1 MTDRAEALREQIQP
15 AVTGLGLSLY
25 DVLVDGGGRPTVT
38 VMVDRADRSG
48 PTRSEG
54 EGVDLDT
61 LEAVTRAVSA
71 VLDRDDPFRG
81 PYTLEVSSPG
91 LERVLRRPEH
101 YAAAIGELVTVKARG
116 EDGRA
121 ERIRGTLTAA
131 TADTITLTTDAG
143 ERTVRLDDV
152 TQARTVF
159 EWGPAPKP
167 GKGSKPGSAKGSAA
181 GAKHGGASRRSKKEA
196 TV

>member
-1 MTDRAEALREQIQP
+1 MTDRAEALREQLQP

-38 VMVDRADRSG
+38 VVVDRPDRSG
-48 PTRSEG
+48 PTRSEDQG
-54 EGVDLDT
+54 GIDLDT
-61 LEAVTRAVSA
+61 LEAATRAVSA

-101 YAAAIGELVTVKARG
+101 YAAAIGEVVTVKARD

-121 ERIRGTLTAA
+121 ERLRGTLTAA
-131 TADTITLTTDAG
+131 SADTITLTTDAG

-167 GKGSKPGSAKGSAA
+167 GKGSKPGSTKGGA

>member
-1 MTDRAEALREQIQP
+1 
-15 AVTGLGLSLY
+15 V
-25 DVLVDGGGRPTVT
+25 
-38 VMVDRADRSG
+38 VDRPERPD
-48 PTRSEG
+48 PSEPAG
-54 EGVDLDT
+54 SGVDLDT
-61 LEAVTRAVSA
+61 LEAATRAVSA

-101 YAAAIGELVTVKARG
+101 YAAAIGEVVSVKARG
-116 EDGRA
+116 ADGGA
-121 ERIRGTLTAA
+121 ERLRGTLTA
-131 TADTITLTTDAG
+131 TSTDTITLTTDAG
-143 ERTVRLDDV
+143 DRTLRLDDV

-167 GKGSKPGSAKGSAA
+167 GKGSKPGSRSKGSTA
-181 GAKHGGASRRSKKEA
+181 GAKHGGASRRSTKEA